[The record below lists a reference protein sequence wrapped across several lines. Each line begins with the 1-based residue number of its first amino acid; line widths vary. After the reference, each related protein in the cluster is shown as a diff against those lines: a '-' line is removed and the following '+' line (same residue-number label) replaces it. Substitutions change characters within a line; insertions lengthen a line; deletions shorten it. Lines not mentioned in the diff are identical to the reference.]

1 MKKKL
6 IICAIDVLI
15 SAITS
20 LLTTYLIVVPDPL
33 TAFLIIFSITTIC
46 NFSIFS
52 ISGSYDSVIRHLD
65 EKSLLK
71 MGLLALSVPIVVF
84 IALKPLYIFN
94 PMAFFCAAFV
104 NQFLVVTSRLIAKI
118 FLHEIRLN
126 RKRKVKV
133 AIYGAGEAGI
143 QTAVALKM
151 GPEFHPIAFFDDSVQ
166 LQGKNIMGLPVLNP
180 ENITSY
186 LSSRECRHLL
196 IAIPSAPQSVRQKII
211 QKLDGSGL
219 ILKTLPGLAELVDG
233 KVRIENIRDVGIED
247 LLGRDLVPP
256 QDHLMSSQVKGKV
269 VLVTGAGGS
278 IGSELCRQVS
288 LIGPEKL
295 ILLDNSEFSLY
306 KIEQELIKIR
316 PHMKIVPTLGSVC
329 DASLLNHI
337 FSEHKIQTLYH
348 AAAYKHVPLVEQ
360 NEMIGVINNV
370 VGTQV
375 CAEIAGQHNVE
386 TFILVSTD
394 KAVRPTNVMGS
405 TKRIS
410 EMILQALSA
419 EKKYKTKYCMVRFGN
434 VLGSSGSV
442 IPVFQEQIKHG
453 GPLTVT
459 HPDITRYFMTIPEA
473 SQLVIQAGAL
483 SKSGDVFVLD
493 MGQPVKIVDLAK
505 KVIQLSGFEV
515 KDEQNPGGDIAI
527 EFVGLRPGEKLYE
540 ELLICENAKWTD
552 HPRIMRAE
560 EEFLPKETLYQEI
573 DSLIKCCL
581 EFDRSKIRKQI
592 QKVVPEFKIQ

>member
-6 IICAIDVLI
+6 SIRAIDVLI
-15 SAITS
+15 SALTS
-20 LLTTYLIVVPDPL
+20 LLATYLIAAPDFSD
-33 TAFLIIFSITTIC
+33 AFLVIFSLTTIC
-46 NFSIFS
+46 NFSVFS
-52 ISGSYDSVIRHLD
+52 FSGSYDSVIRHLD

-71 MGLLALSVPIVVF
+71 MGLLALSVPILVF
-84 IALKPLYIFN
+84 VLLKPLYTFT
-94 PMAFFCAAFV
+94 PVAFFCAAFA
-104 NQFLVVTSRLIAKI
+104 NQFLVVSSRLIAKI

-126 RKRKVKV
+126 RKRKAKV

-143 QTAVALKM
+143 QTAIALKM
-151 GPEFHPIAFFDDSVQ
+151 GPEFHPIAFFDDNIE

-180 ENITSY
+180 ENIASY
-186 LSSRECRHLL
+186 LGSRECRHLL
-196 IAIPSAPQSVRQKII
+196 IAIPSAPQSLRQKII

-256 QDHLMSSQVKGKV
+256 QDHLMSSQVKGKI

-316 PHMKIVPTLGSVC
+316 PQMKIIPTLGSVC
-329 DASLLNHI
+329 DASLLSHI

-375 CAEIAGQHNVE
+375 CAETAGQNNVE

-473 SQLVIQAGAL
+473 AQLVIQAGAL

-515 KDEQNPGGDIAI
+515 KDEQNPNGDIAI

-560 EEFLPKETLYQEI
+560 EDFLPKETLYLEI
-573 DSLIKCCL
+573 DKLIQCCL
-581 EFDRSKIRKQI
+581 EFDSVKIRKQI